1 MPTNRQSASS
11 FAQTVNPYVKL
22 SYHQIFVPL
31 QFIIPLTPF
40 PLSIFIKWISGH
52 SAIAGNELAGKVA
65 KEASTIVTNTILPIS
80 FSSSIQV
87 INEIIHDDP
96 PTHERVVQVHQHQ
109 KASHASLSI
118 TKGFL
123 RFQTI

>member
-31 QFIIPLTPF
+31 QFIIPLAPF

-109 KASHASLSI
+109 KAS
-118 TKGFL
+118 
-123 RFQTI
+123 